1 MRDWKRDFIRPM
13 LANKLAELHG
23 QAFEDFFHRLME
35 VVDPGFFPVGTSQGD
50 LGADGMLVSGRRL
63 YACYGPQVLRARD
76 ARAKIR
82 EDLAKAVANRDSDFD
97 VFVFAH
103 NEQRGLSPEVTMELG
118 ALQREYPWLRF
129 ENCGLSRMLQMLR
142 KLAQDDVEDLIGP
155 FPVEEAVFGVELAEL
170 APLLEHLATRRLRNA
185 ELDNISVP
193 PSRKLE
199 YNRFGEDTR
208 HHLLRALTHVPLV
221 RDYYRGLSNPFER
234 DEVVA
239 AFRREYLDL
248 EKDYEDPDT
257 VVEKLKQYVLG
268 NRAALPKEQNRAN
281 VILMYFFGECEIFKV
296 PPQDW
301 PVVHEA
307 LEGGTT

>member
-1 MRDWKRDFIRPM
+1 MVTGVGMDEQAPYLAHLSTNWKRIS
-13 LANKLAELHG
+13 L
-23 QAFEDFFHRLME
+23 
-35 VVDPGFFPVGTSQGD
+35 
-50 LGADGMLVSGRRL
+50 LG
-63 YACYGPQVLRARD
+63 
-76 ARAKIR
+76 
-82 EDLAKAVANRDSDFD
+82 
-97 VFVFAH
+97 
-103 NEQRGLSPEVTMELG
+103 
-118 ALQREYPWLRF
+118 
-129 ENCGLSRMLQMLR
+129 
-142 KLAQDDVEDLIGP
+142 
-155 FPVEEAVFGVELAEL
+155 
-170 APLLEHLATRRLRNA
+170 
-185 ELDNISVP
+185 NIPIP